1 MNTIEFLKQ
10 IILVIKKYFFDFIKK
25 SATMSYI
32 ILIYI
37 GGLK

>member
-10 IILVIKKYFFDFIKK
+10 IILRIKIFFDFIKK

-37 GGLK
+37 GGFK

>member
-10 IILVIKKYFFDFIKK
+10 IILVIKNIFDFIKK